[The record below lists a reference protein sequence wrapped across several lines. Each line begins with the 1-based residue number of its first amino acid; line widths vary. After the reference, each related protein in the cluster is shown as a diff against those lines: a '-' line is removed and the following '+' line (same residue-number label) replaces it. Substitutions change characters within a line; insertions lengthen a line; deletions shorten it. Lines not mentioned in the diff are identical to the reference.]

1 MNDVQPV
8 IPQLAPQK
16 SYEVAVR
23 LQRDYN
29 RIWAHSP
36 EDLSGKGAHTRAI
49 LQEDAR
55 SFPVDFRE
63 HVVDQKARA
72 RDQAPEH
79 PWMFDEVAPKEQD
92 LLRAGRALF

>member
-8 IPQLAPQK
+8 ISQLAPQK
-16 SYEVAVR
+16 PDKVAVR

-29 RIWAHSP
+29 RIRARSQENLP
-36 EDLSGKGAHTRAI
+36 GEGAHTWAI

-55 SFPVDFRE
+55 SLPVDFRE

-72 RDQAPEH
+72 RDQASEH